1 MSARIAALYRYPV
14 KGLGAE
20 ALATVRLAAGGGF
33 PGDRRHALAL
43 VATPDTACPA
53 GWLPKSACLAAHR
66 LPALAALDCRLDER
80 GRLSIRRRGHELAGG
95 NPADAAERTA
105 LERFF
110 RDFAGAET
118 NPAPSEL
125 RLATALESPFTDAPE
140 PLVSIVARASLAEL
154 ERRCGQPLDVRRFR
168 ANLVVEETLPWQELD
183 WIGAELAG
191 GDVRLRVVEP
201 IMRCAAI
208 HADPASGRAEG
219 DLLRPL
225 ARLHGEPLFG
235 VYARV
240 TAGGTLAVGDALAAP
255 AGGRLPDRSGL
266 GLR

>member
-20 ALATVRLAAGGGF
+20 PLATVSLATGGGF
-33 PGDRRHALAL
+33 PGDRRHAIAL
-43 VATPDTACPA
+43 VAAPDAPCPA

-80 GRLSIRRRGHELAGG
+80 GRLSIRRQGHELAGG
-95 NPADAAERTA
+95 DPADAMERAA

-110 RDFAGAET
+110 RDFAGPEAT
-118 NPAPSEL
+118 PAPGGL
-125 RLATALESPFTDAPE
+125 HLATARGSPFTDAPE
-140 PLVSIVARASLAEL
+140 PLVSLVARASLTEL

-168 ANLVVEETLPWQELD
+168 ANLVVDATLPWQELD
-183 WIGAELAG
+183 WIGAELAC
-191 GDVRLRVVEP
+191 GDVRLRVLEP

-240 TAGGTLAVGDALAAP
+240 TTGGTLAVGDALDAP